1 MVAFQQ
7 SKFHFGAAPEVGIV
21 FPLGWYVRGLV
32 SARYHYGLKSGG
44 APAQQYI
51 TFNVGVASN

>member
-1 MVAFQQ
+1 
-7 SKFHFGAAPEVGIV
+7 
-21 FPLGWYVRGLV
+21 V

-44 APAQQYI
+44 APAQQYV